1 MKGKRLTATIM
12 ALALTAS
19 LLTAPAAAASFSD
32 LKGHWAQSDVEYL
45 AGQGIIQGY
54 NDGTF
59 KPDAVMSAVEA
70 LLFCARVTGLEEGDK
85 EAVSAHWADTL
96 SELLPE
102 SMQSWASEELAICLE
117 TGILSQEELETM
129 VEEDLLLKSMERQEV
144 ARCLVRA
151 IQMDPMTRK
160 LGEVTLTYD
169 DEDQIDSDLRAYVY
183 VLDTYGIVKGN
194 DKNQFLPTGGVTRA
208 EMSTLLRRSL
218 DFMEERGVVVELPAY
233 TDYDW
238 AGGVITAVEAGKEGA
253 VVLTLED
260 ELLGEETVTIPTSAL
275 IYDNN
280 MESSASALRT
290 GVYVRVN
297 FDESGKASTV
307 RVGGALTTISGTVTD
322 FDGVYLTVKDGE
334 NTVTLKLDRFTAVE
348 VGNRIGTVALLDPE
362 GGYTTAV
369 CRVDALG
376 HPAAVQL
383 TGGSRQE
390 TGLLT
395 GLTTDVY
402 GMVTGVT
409 VTGFDGV
416 RTPYTLASGAEVTV
430 NGLSGAL
437 KESYTGAYVT
447 LRVSNDQSGKVM
459 AVGVDTDTDYIQ
471 GSVQGMSY
479 SSQPNTVTVLNFATD
494 KSSAYELS
502 EEVKVTYEGRQVQL
516 KELGKGDFVTLR
528 LTDLGKVDLI
538 DAWPGSSTVTGTITA
553 ITYGVTTTIQ
563 VTLEDGSVRS
573 FDIDLSDPPD
583 IYRDDRVSSID
594 KLRTGDEVEV
604 TVRYNQITELEATA
618 QSANATGTIT
628 AITMDTAGTTVSVS
642 LTGGGSK
649 NYLIT
654 DGVTVTQDGK
664 AASVSVL
671 KPGDQI
677 AMVVEGDQV
686 LSIEVQRAASSSTQ
700 ITGAVLYVNTS
711 EKTIFLQRT
720 DESGITTLLTVDAS
734 DAELLTS
741 TGKTL
746 SLKELTAGDAVQVYG
761 AYDGATFEA
770 TILIRT

>member
-1 MKGKRLTATIM
+1 MKGTRLTAAVL
-12 ALALTAS
+12 ALALTGS

-32 LKGHWAQSDVEYL
+32 LDGHWAQSDVEYL
-45 AGQGIIQGY
+45 AGEGIIQGY

-70 LLFCARVTGLEEGDK
+70 LLFCARVTGLEEADK
-85 EAVSAHWADTL
+85 EAVTAHWAGVL
-96 SELLPE
+96 SEILPE
-102 SMQSWASEELAICLE
+102 SMQSWAMEELAICLE

-129 VEEDLLLKSMERQEV
+129 AEKDLLLKSMERQDV

-151 IQMDPMTRK
+151 IQMDPMTQK
-160 LGEVTLTYD
+160 LGEVTLTYE
-169 DEDQIDSDLRAYVY
+169 DEDQIDDELRPYVY

-194 DKNQFLPTGGVTRA
+194 DKNQFMPTGGVTRG

-238 AGGVITAVEAGKEGA
+238 TGGVITAVEEGKEGA

-260 ELLGEETVTIPTSAL
+260 ELLGDETVSVPTSAV

-280 MESSASALRT
+280 MASSASALRT

-297 FDESGKASTV
+297 FDGSGKVSTV
-307 RVGGALTTISGTVTD
+307 RVGGALTTVSGTVTD

-334 NTVTLKLDRFTAVE
+334 DTVTLKLDRFTAVQ
-348 VGNRIGTVALLDPE
+348 VGKRIGSTALLDPE

-376 HPAAVQL
+376 HPAAVEL

-402 GMVTGVT
+402 GTVTGVT

-416 RTPYTLASGAEVTV
+416 RTPYTLASGAKVTI

-447 LRVSNDQSGKVM
+447 LRVSNDQSDQVM
-459 AVGVDTDTDYIQ
+459 AVSLDTDTDYIQ
-471 GSVQGMSY
+471 GSIQGMS
-479 SSQPNTVTVLNFATD
+479 SSSTPGTVTVLDFSTD
-494 KSSAYELS
+494 KSATYDLA
-502 EEVKVTYEGRQVQL
+502 EEGKVTYEGRQVQL
-516 KELGKGDFVTLR
+516 KELSKGNFVTLELNDAGEAAR
-528 LTDLGKVDLI
+528 I

-553 ITYGVTTTIQ
+553 ITYGVTTNIQ

-573 FDIDLSDPPD
+573 FDVDLSDPPD
-583 IYRDDRVSSID
+583 IYRDERVSSID
-594 KLRTGDEVEV
+594 KLRAGDAVEV
-604 TVRYNQITELEATA
+604 TVRYNQVTDLEATS

-628 AITMDTAGTTVSVS
+628 AITMETTGTTVSVS

-649 NYLIT
+649 SYLIT

-677 AMVVEGDQV
+677 AMVVDGDKV

-720 DESGITTLLTVDAS
+720 DENGVATLLTVDAS
-734 DAELLTS
+734 DAELLTT
-741 TGKTL
+741 TGKSL
-746 SLKELTAGDAVQVYG
+746 SLKDLAAGDAVQLYG
-761 AYDGATFEA
+761 SYDGATFEA